1 MSTEAMQPAG
11 LGAWASD
18 RGAVRVPEPT
28 ELANCLDGPKPVA
41 IRSLDLDGDERVIHL
56 GKARDG
62 QDYARLIAL
71 ARDDGAPLGWVS
83 LPALDGVVDVE
94 QVVGRLREQTQ
105 VKYPAHDEELAGT
118 ERGSGRDESLLTV
131 VIATCGDVEASVRCV
146 AGILGSED
154 AGETEVI
161 VVENRPRGST
171 VAEALVDAFPG
182 REDVRCVEEGRSGLA
197 NARNAGLRAARGELI
212 AFTDDDVVVDRRWV
226 AALREAFGA
235 KGVDCVT
242 GLIAPLELEN
252 EAQMAH
258 ERFASY
264 AKGFDERVYG
274 ITEPSPGEP
283 LFPYAAGHF
292 ASGAN
297 MAFRT
302 RALRGL
308 GGFDG
313 DLGTGTPARGCEDL
327 DVCIRLLLGGHR
339 LAYVPGAIVWHR
351 HPETE
356 GGFRRRVFDYGAALG
371 ALLTKH
377 LVFGTD
383 RRGMLTRAAT
393 AVRYFFGRD
402 SRKNASRGQS
412 FGIHL
417 KALELCGLVYGPVGY
432 LRSRLVRR

>member
-11 LGAWASD
+11 LGAQPSD
-18 RGAVRVPEPT
+18 GGAARVPEPT
-28 ELANCLDGPKPVA
+28 ELANCLDGPAPVA
-41 IRSLDLDGDERVIHL
+41 IRTLDLDGDERVIHL

-94 QVVGRLREQTQ
+94 QVAERLREQTQ
-105 VKYPAHDEELAGT
+105 AKYPAHDEDLAGT
-118 ERGSGRDESLLTV
+118 ERRSGRDESFLTV
-131 VIATCGDVEASVRCV
+131 VIATCADVEASVRCV
-146 AGILGSED
+146 AGVLDSQH
-154 AGETEVI
+154 AGEIEVI

-171 VAEALVDAFPG
+171 VAEALADAFPG

-212 AFTDDDVVVDRRWV
+212 AFTDDDVVVDRGWV
-226 AALREAFGA
+226 SALREAFTA
-235 KGVDCVT
+235 RDAACIT
-242 GLIAPLELEN
+242 GLIVPLELES
-252 EAQMAH
+252 EAQINH

-264 AKGFDERVYG
+264 AKGFDERIYD
-274 ITEPSPGEP
+274 IAEPPPEEP

-302 RALRGL
+302 ETLRALGGL
-308 GGFDG
+308 DG
-313 DLGTGTPARGCEDL
+313 NLGTGTPARGCEDL
-327 DVCIRLLLGGHR
+327 DICIRLLQGGHR
-339 LAYVPGAIVWHR
+339 LAYVPRAIVWHR

-383 RRGMLTRAAT
+383 RWGMVTRAT
-393 AVRYFFGRD
+393 AAARYFLKND
-402 SRKNASRGQS
+402 SRKNQGRGQT
-412 FGIHL
+412 FGPRL
-417 KALELCGLVYGPVGY
+417 RMLELCGLVYGPVGY
-432 LRSRLVRR
+432 VRSRLARG